1 MSRKIVCL
9 VGQSGSGKT
18 ELEDRITELGYNVLK
33 SYTTRGRRFP
43 GEDSRTFVSD
53 EEFETIRP
61 DLVAYTEFAGHE
73 YGATMKQV
81 ESNDLY
87 VVDPDGVKDLRE
99 TVGRGNLYV
108 IFLKVPPRI
117 CFSRM
122 ANTRGVGHAEER
134 VKHDGAIFPQFT
146 DYDMLIPNNNLDD
159 LELNVKIIEGVINR
173 WCKK

>member
-9 VGQSGSGKT
+9 VGPSGSGKT
-18 ELEDRITELGYNVLK
+18 ELEDRITNLGYNVLK

-43 GEDSRTFVSD
+43 DEDSRTFVTE
-53 EEFETIRP
+53 EEFEEIRL

-73 YGATMKQV
+73 YGATMEQV
-81 ESNDLY
+81 EANDLY
-87 VVDPDGVKDLRE
+87 VVDPDGVMDLRA

-108 IFLKVPPRI
+108 IFLKVPSRI

-122 ANTRGVGHAEER
+122 ARTRSMEHARER
-134 VKHDGAIFPQFT
+134 VKHDGAIFPNFT
-146 DYDMLIPNNNLDD
+146 DYDMLIPNNDLDD